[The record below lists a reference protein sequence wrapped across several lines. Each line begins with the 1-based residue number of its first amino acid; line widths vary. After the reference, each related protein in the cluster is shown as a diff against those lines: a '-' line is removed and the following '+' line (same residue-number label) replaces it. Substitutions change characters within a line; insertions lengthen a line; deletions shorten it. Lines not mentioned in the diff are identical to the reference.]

1 MLSLPGAQV
10 QPLARQLRSHKVSCA
25 KNQTNKNLI
34 IVGGMFMLALSSG
47 YNVMNILVDGLFDIH
62 THVYFSNRKGG
73 ISVEL
78 LTLKKAER

>member
-1 MLSLPGAQV
+1 
-10 QPLARQLRSHKVSCA
+10 
-25 KNQTNKNLI
+25 
-34 IVGGMFMLALSSG
+34 MLALSSG